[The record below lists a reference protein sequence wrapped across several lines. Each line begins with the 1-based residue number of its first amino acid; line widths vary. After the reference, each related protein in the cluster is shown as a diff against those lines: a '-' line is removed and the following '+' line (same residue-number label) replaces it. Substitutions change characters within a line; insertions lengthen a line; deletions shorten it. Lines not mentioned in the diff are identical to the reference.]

1 MMEESVP
8 VSLKILGKDYKI
20 ACTVDEREGLLSSAQ
35 LLDEEMRELRDSG
48 KVIGPDRIAVMAALN
63 LAHELKQVQ
72 KQNELLS
79 KGLGDRLTL
88 LRDKIEHILE
98 NN

>member
-1 MMEESVP
+1 MMDESVP

-20 ACTVDEREGLLSSAQ
+20 ACTVDEREDLLSSAQ

-48 KVIGPDRIAVMAALN
+48 KVIGHDRIAVMAALN

-79 KGLGDRLTL
+79 KGLGDRLAQ
-88 LRDKIEHILE
+88 LRDKIENILE

>member
-35 LLDEEMRELRDSG
+35 LLDEEMRELRDTG

-79 KGLGDRLTL
+79 KGLGDRLAQ
-88 LRDKIEHILE
+88 LRDKIENILG

>member
-8 VSLKILGKDYKI
+8 VTLKILGKEYKI
-20 ACTVDEREGLLSSAQ
+20 ACTVNEREDLLTSAQ
-35 LLDEEMRELRDSG
+35 LLDKEMRELRDSG

-63 LAHELKQVQ
+63 LAHELKQEQ
-72 KQNELLS
+72 KQNEILS
-79 KGLGDRLTL
+79 KGLGERLTQ
-88 LRDKIEHILE
+88 LRHNIETILE

>member
-79 KGLGDRLTL
+79 KGLGERLAQ
-88 LRDKIEHILE
+88 LRDKIENILE

>member
-79 KGLGDRLTL
+79 KGLGDRLAQ
-88 LRDKIEHILE
+88 LRDKIENILE

>member
-20 ACTVDEREGLLSSAQ
+20 ACTLDEREDLLSSAQ

-79 KGLGDRLTL
+79 KGLGDRLAQ
-88 LRDKIEHILE
+88 LRDKIENILG